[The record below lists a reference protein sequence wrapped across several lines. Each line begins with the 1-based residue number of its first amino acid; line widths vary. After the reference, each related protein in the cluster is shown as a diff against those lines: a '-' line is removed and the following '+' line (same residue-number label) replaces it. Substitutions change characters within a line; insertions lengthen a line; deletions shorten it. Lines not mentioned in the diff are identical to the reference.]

1 MTIIRQ
7 AKKIMVQKGYAFYNN
22 HRLDY
27 VPIHAVEEI
36 IGVSLLEKEKEDSQ
50 NNE

>member
-1 MTIIRQ
+1 M
-7 AKKIMVQKGYAFYNN
+7 FYNN

-36 IGVSLLEKEKEDSQ
+36 IGVSLLEKEKEDSI

>member
-36 IGVSLLEKEKEDSQ
+36 IGVSLLEKEKEDSI